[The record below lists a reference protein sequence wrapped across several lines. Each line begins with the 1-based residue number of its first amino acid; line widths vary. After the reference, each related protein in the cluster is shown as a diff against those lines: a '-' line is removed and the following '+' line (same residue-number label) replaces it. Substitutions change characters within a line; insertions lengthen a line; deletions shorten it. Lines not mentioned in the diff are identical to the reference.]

1 MAHTEDHRMSLFGGR
16 ARSIDLVDR
25 VAELERR
32 PGVAMTA
39 EDRLARLHADACDRV
54 ADPPE
59 LGELIENTG
68 RQRLAAYYLY
78 SAMLAG
84 VLGTDLAPS
93 RWPPELAEQVQ
104 RLGLTRFAPR
114 TLRALDAQLTPAEQA
129 TRRSPGRKLEF
140 AQLLVDLINRGALGP
155 LSGDADRVRLAGQG
169 DGRGLELELIRG
181 SRVAGAFPVEDQW
194 ELVAQH
200 LAGAPLGG
208 PLAEAGGI
216 RGPASKVGR
225 RLADHAIPEAVS
237 AGVSLAFHLHP
248 LGTVAGFGTRL
259 LRARIQSGRNQAE
272 AFRRLGDDLRALR
285 ARADGEL
292 DDLLARKIGGRSV

>member
-1 MAHTEDHRMSLFGGR
+1 
-16 ARSIDLVDR
+16 
-25 VAELERR
+25 
-32 PGVAMTA
+32 MTA
-39 EDRLARLHADACDRV
+39 EKRLAGLRADVCHRA
-54 ADPPE
+54 ADPPG
-59 LGELIENTG
+59 LGELIEGTG

-84 VLGTDLAPS
+84 VIGTDLAPS
-93 RWPPELAEQVQ
+93 RWPPELAEPVQ

-129 TRRSPGRKLEF
+129 TRRSPGRQLEF

-155 LSGDADRVRLAGQG
+155 LFGDADRVRLAGPG
-169 DGRGLELELIRG
+169 DGRGPELELIKG
-181 SRVAGAFPVEDQW
+181 SRVVGACPVEDQW

-216 RGPASKVGR
+216 RGPASTVGR

-248 LGTVAGFGTRL
+248 LGTVAGLGTRL
-259 LRARIQSGRNQAE
+259 LRARIQSGRNQAD
-272 AFRRLGDDLRALR
+272 AFRRLGDDLRTLR

-292 DDLLARKIGGRSV
+292 DDLLTGRIGGRSV